1 MDPISH
7 LAFGRTL
14 IALARQGRSRRGTI
28 GAAMLGSL
36 APDID
41 AVFMPFGWDRYLRA
55 HEIGTHSLI
64 GALACAA
71 ATAAVVWP
79 ARRDTRFTRLLTGAA
94 IGTLSHLVLDIVS
107 GARLRLFWPFADRHI
122 TVPLVAMA
130 DPILLTL
137 LVVSVIGLTLAW
149 RHRQPIAA
157 AAGLTVVG
165 LFLSVKGML
174 AVSAIH
180 AYESTRP

>member
-71 ATAAVVWP
+71 ASAAVVRS
-79 ARRDTRFTRLLTGAA
+79 ARRETRFSPLFGAAA
-94 IGTLSHLVLDIVS
+94 IGTLSHLVLDVAS
-107 GARLRLFWPFADRHI
+107 GARVRLFWPLADRHI
-122 TVPLVAMA
+122 TLPLVAMA
-130 DPILLTL
+130 DPILLAL
-137 LVVSVIGLTLAW
+137 LVAGVIGLILAG
-149 RHRQPIAA
+149 RDRQQIAA
-157 AAGLTVVG
+157 AAGLSVV
-165 LFLSVKGML
+165 
-174 AVSAIH
+174 
-180 AYESTRP
+180 